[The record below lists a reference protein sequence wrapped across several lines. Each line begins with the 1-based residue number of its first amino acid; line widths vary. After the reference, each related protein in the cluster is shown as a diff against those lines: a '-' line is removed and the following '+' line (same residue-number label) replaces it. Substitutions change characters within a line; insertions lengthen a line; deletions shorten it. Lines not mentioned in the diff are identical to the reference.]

1 MRKILLGTTAV
12 VGAALLAPG
21 AFAQAPVT
29 GTPGQGGLRGDATGT
44 SAVVAPAPAISAP
57 GGLSIRIGGFFDF
70 RSAFIQDDWD
80 RARSR
85 NTAAGSATSTSG
97 VAFSPV
103 TGTGTLTV
111 PGSAAVN
118 NARARNRYDFQNDSE
133 LFVFVDGRASNG
145 MTYGA
150 EFQFQMDGVGGTGN
164 TVVDLDEAF
173 MFVGTPTLG
182 RLTFGQ
188 EDNAASLLQVRAP
201 GVGEL
206 ADGNWSDFIIQN
218 GLFSS
223 PYMLAGIND
232 GNDSTKII
240 YTSPQFAGFDF
251 GVSYAPQSRSEGR
264 RIENAGVL
272 GGTAT
277 NFQRDRVTAENEI
290 AVALRYRGTFG
301 PVGVNVGAGA
311 MFAQSAQLSNT
322 GAAIATNLRGQAI
335 NAYTVGA
342 SVSAYGFAI
351 GGEYTW
357 GAYNGSAPGGAALNP
372 GLDDSYLYVLGATY
386 TIGPVIFGA
395 NYGVAKQD
403 NGTTAGRVAL
413 GDRTHTY
420 YGFGVVYNI
429 APGLAAYVSYQNIN
443 DENVP
448 TGAPS
453 NALYTGSGTTLASF
467 NGSNTRT
474 INFGLAGIRLA
485 F

>member
-1 MRKILLGTTAV
+1 MRKILMGTTAV
-12 VGAALLAPG
+12 VGAALLAPA

-29 GTPGQGGLRGDATGT
+29 TTPGQGGLRGDATGT

-57 GGLSIRIGGFFDF
+57 GGLSIRIGGYFDF
-70 RSAFIQDDWD
+70 RSAYIQDDWD

-85 NTAAGSATSTSG
+85 N
-97 VAFSPV
+97 
-103 TGTGTLTV
+103 
-111 PGSAAVN
+111 SAAAN
-118 NARARNRYDFQNDSE
+118 GGGPNAVARNRYDFQNDSE

-145 MTYGA
+145 LTYGA

-188 EDNAASLLQVRAP
+188 EDNAASLMQVRAP

-206 ADGNWSDFIIQN
+206 ADGNWSDFIIHN
-218 GLFSS
+218 GLYGN
-223 PYMLAGIND
+223 PYLLAGIND

-251 GVSYAPQSRSEGR
+251 GLSYAPQSRSEGR
-264 RIENAGVL
+264 RIENTGTL
-272 GGTAT
+272 GGAAAT
-277 NFQRDRVTAENEI
+277 FQRDRVTAENEI

-301 PVGVNVGAGA
+301 PVGVNAGFGA
-311 MFAQSAQLSNT
+311 MFADSARQNAAGQSLAPN
-322 GAAIATNLRGQAI
+322 ARAQAI
-335 NAYTVGA
+335 NAYTVGL
-342 SVSAYGFAI
+342 SVAAYGFAV

-357 GAYNGSAPGGAALNP
+357 GSYNNAPGGAALNP
-372 GLDDSYLYVLGATY
+372 GLDDSNAFVLGVTY
-386 TIGPVIFGA
+386 TVGPLILGA

-403 NGTTAGRVAL
+403 NGTSPAGVAL
-413 GDRTHTY
+413 SDRTHTY
-420 YGFGVVYNI
+420 YGFGVVYNL
-429 APGLAAYVSYQNIN
+429 APGLALYASYQNIN
-443 DENVP
+443 DENLP
-448 TGAPS
+448 TAAPS
-453 NALYTGSGTTLASF
+453 NATYGGTGTTLASF
-467 NGSNTRT
+467 NGTSTRT